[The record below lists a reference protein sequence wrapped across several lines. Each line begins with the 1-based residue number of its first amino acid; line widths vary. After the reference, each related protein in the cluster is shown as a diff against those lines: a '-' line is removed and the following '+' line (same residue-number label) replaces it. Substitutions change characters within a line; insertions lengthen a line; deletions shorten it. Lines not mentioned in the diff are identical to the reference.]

1 MISQDKEKDIVIEV
15 KSKILQLEKQLIND
29 NNKVSASEVV
39 EKISKILEESI
50 KKYEN

>member
-1 MISQDKEKDIVIEV
+1 MISKDKETDIVIEV

-39 EKISKILEESI
+39 EKISKILEEAI
-50 KKYEN
+50 KKYED